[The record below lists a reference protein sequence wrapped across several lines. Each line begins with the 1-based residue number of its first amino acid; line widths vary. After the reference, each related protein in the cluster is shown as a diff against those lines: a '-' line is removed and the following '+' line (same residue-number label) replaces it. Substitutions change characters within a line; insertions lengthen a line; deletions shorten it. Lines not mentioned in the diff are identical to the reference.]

1 MNELNML
8 KLKNLIVNKEFINTQ
23 ANNDLNMHGKFTCDY
38 ITPYGELNEQINNQ
52 ILLIEKVN
60 NRKSPPPLGSK
71 PPEPNL
77 SDSNVVPNENNK
89 SRKYI
94 FETYL
99 GENFDTEPYDRC
111 PIDVALKHQCSR
123 LNDDYNALKSMY
135 NRASKVKVT
144 IEFIEENL

>member
-60 NRKSPPPLGSK
+60 NRKSPPPPGSK
-71 PPEPNL
+71 RPVADINE
-77 SDSNVVPNENNK
+77 SN
-89 SRKYI
+89 I
-94 FETYL
+94 M
-99 GENFDTEPYDRC
+99 
-111 PIDVALKHQCSR
+111 I
-123 LNDDYNALKSMY
+123 
-135 NRASKVKVT
+135 NRG
-144 IEFIEENL
+144 